1 MIEDAMKNIF
11 LNVTTRRLPNK
22 SQTGF
27 SLMEIII
34 VVTIIGL
41 IAAWAATNI
50 FGKQE
55 QVQARTAKGKLV
67 SFSGP
72 LDLYKLDT
80 GRYPNTQEGL
90 RALVSNPGNVS
101 NWNGPY
107 VKNLEELKDPWG
119 TNYIYKSPGDANR
132 PYDLTS
138 LGADNKEGGEG
149 ANRDINSWE

>member
-1 MIEDAMKNIF
+1 MMNTAMQNFKPH
-11 LNVTTRRLPNK
+11 LAKK
-22 SQTGF
+22 SQGF

-41 IAAWAATNI
+41 LVAFAANKL

-55 QVQARTAKGKLV
+55 QVQARLAKTSMIGM
-67 SFSGP
+67 SGP

-90 RALVSNPGNVS
+90 RALVTNPGNVS

-107 VKNLEELKDPWG
+107 VKNADELKDPWRIDF
-119 TNYIYKSPGDANR
+119 IYKSPGDAGR
-132 PYDLTS
+132 AYEITS
-138 LGADNKEGGEG
+138 LGADSKEGGDG

>member
-1 MIEDAMKNIF
+1 MNEDEMNTIDMKP
-11 LNVTTRRLPNK
+11 TTQHFNATK
-22 SQTGF
+22 QGGF

-55 QVQARTAKGKLV
+55 QTQARIAKAKLV
-67 SFSGP
+67 SLSGP

-90 RALVSNPGNVS
+90 RALLTNPGNVS

-107 VKNLEELKDPWG
+107 VKNADELKDPWR
-119 TNYIYKSPGDANR
+119 TDLIYKSPGDANR
-132 PYDLTS
+132 PYELTS

>member
-1 MIEDAMKNIF
+1 MKANIATF
-11 LNVTTRRLPNK
+11 RNLPMNAK
-22 SQTGF
+22 SARGF

-55 QVQARTAKGKLV
+55 QAQARIAKAKLT
-67 SFSGP
+67 SLSGP

-80 GRYPNTQEGL
+80 GRYPNSQEGL
-90 RALVSNPGNVS
+90 TALLTNPGNVS

-107 VKNLEELKDPWG
+107 VKNADELKDPWR
-119 TNYIYKSPGDANR
+119 NNLIYKSPGDANR
-132 PYDLTS
+132 AYDLTS
-138 LGADNKEGGEG
+138 LGADGKEGGDG
-149 ANRDINSWE
+149 PNRDINSWD

>member
-1 MIEDAMKNIF
+1 MKTIF
-11 LNVTTRRLPNK
+11 MNNALLPMRNAK
-22 SQTGF
+22 QGGF

-67 SFSGP
+67 SMSGP

-90 RALVSNPGNVS
+90 RALVTNPGNVS

-107 VKNLEELKDPWG
+107 VKGLEELKDPWG
-119 TNYIYKSPGDANR
+119 ANFIYKSPGDANR
-132 PYDLTS
+132 AYELSS
-138 LGADNKEGGEG
+138 LGADSKEGGEG